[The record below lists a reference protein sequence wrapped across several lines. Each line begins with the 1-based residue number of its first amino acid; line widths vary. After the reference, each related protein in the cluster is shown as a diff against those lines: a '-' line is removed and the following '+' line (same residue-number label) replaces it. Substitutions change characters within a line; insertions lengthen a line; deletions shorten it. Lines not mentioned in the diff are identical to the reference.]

1 MLKVK
6 SKVSVIIPVYNVR
19 EYLERCVASVVGQT
33 YREIEIILVDDGSTD
48 GSQNICDRWQGQDSR
63 IIVIH
68 KKNGGLSDARNVAL
82 KYVKGEF
89 IYYLDSDDYIDNNTI
104 QLLLDEQKR
113 TDADII
119 ISNFYYTYSDHED
132 IANSFY
138 KEKTILNNYDSMKAL
153 VSGKLETF
161 AWGKLIRTNIA
172 KKHLFP
178 KGKKFEDHYWTHY
191 VFGESSRIVFIPN
204 PVVHYRQRD
213 NSISYTYDLKR
224 LDILEGWINRKD
236 YLEMY
241 YPNLKEDCMHQ
252 YAERYVGIAWQILTR
267 MKKRK
272 QVAFQKMRLLNS
284 MFQLQNYASGDK
296 RKLICAL
303 DKSSLLYA
311 MLAVVYRIRG
321 GKDDERME

>member
-1 MLKVK
+1 M
-6 SKVSVIIPVYNVR
+6 VSVVIPIYNV
-19 EYLERCVASVVGQT
+19 EQYLPACIDSVIHQT
-33 YREIEIILVDDGSTD
+33 YTDLQIILVDDESLDQCGKL
-48 GSQNICDRWQGQDSR
+48 CDDYAVFDDR
-63 IIVIH
+63 IQVIH
-68 KKNGGLSDARNVAL
+68 KNNGGLSDARNAAM
-82 KYVKGEF
+82 KHVKGEF
-89 IYYLDSDDYIDNNTI
+89 VYYLDSDDYIDNNTI
-104 QLLLDEQKR
+104 ELLLDEQKR

-132 IANSFY
+132 IADSFY
-138 KEKTILNNYDSMKAL
+138 KDKIIFNNYESMKAL

-191 VFGESSRIVFIPN
+191 VFGESSKIAFIPN

-236 YLEMY
+236 YLEQY
-241 YPNLKEDCMHQ
+241 YPDLKGDCMQQ
-252 YAERYVGIAWQILTR
+252 YAERYVRIAWQILTR
-267 MKKRK
+267 MKKSK
-272 QVAFQKMRLLNS
+272 QVAFQKMRFSNS
-284 MFQLQNYASGDK
+284 MFQLQNYTSGSK
-296 RKLICAL
+296 KKLICAL

-311 MLAVVYRIRG
+311 ILAVVYRIRG
-321 GKDDERME
+321 ER